1 VNVEV
6 RAATDADIDAV
17 LAVWAEARSRAA
29 QTPDDPA
36 VVQQL
41 LDRDPGALLV
51 ADSDGEVIGVLI
63 AGWDGWRGNVYRLAV
78 LPSHRREGIARE
90 LVDAGHERGAS
101 PRWWAARRAPR
112 TGSGAHSATSATS
125 SSTVSCATSE
135 WPSLARPRHVTSHKC
150 HDRTIYVGGFPCKG
164 RRSGW
169 RAENR
174 G

>member
-90 LVDAGHERGAS
+90 LVDAGHERLRAQG
-101 PRWWAARRAPR
+101 ARR
-112 TGSGAHSATSATS
+112 
-125 SSTVSCATSE
+125 
-135 WPSLARPRHVTSHKC
+135 VTAL
-150 HDRTIYVGGFPCKG
+150 VGGEEG
-164 RRSGW
+164 AAHRLW
-169 RAENR
+169 RALGYQRDEFVHRFVRNL
-174 G
+174 

>member
-1 VNVEV
+1 VHVEV

-90 LVDAGHERGAS
+90 LVEAGHERLHAQG
-101 PRWWAARRAPR
+101 ARR
-112 TGSGAHSATSATS
+112 
-125 SSTVSCATSE
+125 
-135 WPSLARPRHVTSHKC
+135 VTAL
-150 HDRTIYVGGFPCKG
+150 VGGEEG
-164 RRSGW
+164 AAHRLW
-169 RAENR
+169 RALGYQRDEFVHRFVRNL
-174 G
+174 